1 MRYIRILLLYTVG
14 GAWLFIMA
22 VLALVIDSAGR
33 VHRWLRVAVFV
44 FVWSSASAQQPTDP
58 LYKQDTAYHMPAMA
72 NELEYVGPIDTL
84 FGFAVVLVAFEPKA
98 YSGAEKKGGVEY
110 ALQPFPAYALKWKKG
125 FRDAEF
131 FYLSGVRIPSSDVFL
146 FKIRELPK
154 D

>member
-33 VHRWLRVAVFV
+33 VHRWLRVSVFV
-44 FVWSSASAQQPTDP
+44 LVVSSAAAQQPTEP
-58 LYKQDTAYHMPAMA
+58 LYTPPAGT
-72 NELEYVGPIDTL
+72 NELEYTGPIDTL

-131 FYLSGVRIPSSDVFL
+131 FHLSGVRIPSSDVFL